1 MLLTF
6 TKMHGLG
13 NDFIVIDAY
22 SKHLNYLPADYL
34 TKENIQYLAN
44 RHLGIGA
51 DQILI
56 IEKSLRDDCD
66 FKYRIFNADGYE
78 VEHCGNGAR
87 CFMRY
92 IYDKGLTHK
101 KSVQIEIMQ
110 GQLTLSLLDNNLI
123 EVAMGRPQTTASSVY
138 FNINNYSNHNNDN
151 NNTDKGNINTLE
163 HLHYLN
169 YTNEEKCIGVVS
181 MGNPHAV
188 MLVKDV
194 DNYPVHTEGAWLES
208 HPQFTQRVNAG
219 FMEIIDAQHIKLRVF
234 ERGAGET
241 MACGTGACAA
251 VVSGIHRKLLQ
262 SPVCVQ
268 TKGGNLYISWSGLL
282 TDTVFMQ
289 GEAVTVFEGQITI

>member
-1 MLLTF
+1 MLLNF

-22 SKHLNYLPADYL
+22 NNSINNLL
-34 TKENIQYLAN
+34 TQKNIQYLAN

-56 IEKSLRDDCD
+56 IEKSAKQHCD
-66 FKYRIFNADGYE
+66 FKYRIFNADGSE

-92 IYDKGLTHK
+92 IYDKNLTSK

-110 GQLTLSLLDNNLI
+110 GELTLSLLDNNLI
-123 EVAMGRPQTTASSVY
+123 EVAMGKPQFTANSVH
-138 FNINNYSNHNNDN
+138 FEKNINDINNEN
-151 NNTDKGNINTLE
+151 E
-163 HLHYLN
+163 HLQYLYYN
-169 YTNEEKCIGVVS
+169 SQENQKRCIGMVS

-188 MLVKDV
+188 MLVDDV
-194 DNYPVHTEGAWLES
+194 ENYPVAAEGAWLES
-208 HPQFTQRVNAG
+208 HNKFRQRVNAG
-219 FMEIIDAQHIKLRVF
+219 FMQVIDAQNIKIRVF

-251 VVSGIHRKLLQ
+251 VVSGIYRKILI
-262 SPVCVQ
+262 SPVCVH
-268 TKGGNLYISWSGLL
+268 TKGGDLYVNWSGSLN
-282 TDTVFMQ
+282 DNVFMQ
-289 GEAVTVFEGQITI
+289 GDAIMVFDGCIEI